1 MRGRSTHTATHL
13 PDSCGSCAHFA
24 TQIAG
29 KSSTGYCRCWRVKGK
44 DGNYARRRSGT
55 PACTHYVGHEP
66 NYDNLPTWNQ

>member
-29 KSSTGYCRCWRVKGK
+29 KNRIGHCRCWKVKGK
-44 DGNYARRRSGT
+44 DGDYAKKRNDS
-55 PACTHYVGHEP
+55 PACDYYVPEHASWGAVQSIE
-66 NYDNLPTWNQ
+66 Y

>member
-44 DGNYARRRSGT
+44 EGGYVKKKHDNH
-55 PACTHYVGHEP
+55 ACDYYVPEQASWAP
-66 NYDNLPTWNQ
+66 MSY

>member
-1 MRGRSTHTATHL
+1 MIDINRKDRIPYT
-13 PDSCGSCAHFA
+13 CGACAHYFA
-24 TQIAG
+24 KFHDG
-29 KSSTGYCRCWRVKGK
+29 LGYCRCWRVKGK